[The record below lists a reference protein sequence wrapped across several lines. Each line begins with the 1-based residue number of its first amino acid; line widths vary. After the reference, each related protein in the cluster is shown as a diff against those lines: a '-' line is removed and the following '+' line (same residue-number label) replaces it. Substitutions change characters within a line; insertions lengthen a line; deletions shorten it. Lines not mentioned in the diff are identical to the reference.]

1 MRKDLKDAL
10 RGILEAGGTISS
22 DWNLERALRIGDEAT
37 GVSVLQELYT
47 QMRSAPYPVDLDQ
60 LWHKLGIERQDATV
74 ILHDDAPL
82 ADIRK
87 AIIPE

>member
-1 MRKDLKDAL
+1 L

-22 DWNLERALRIGDEAT
+22 DWNLERALRIGDDAT
-37 GVSVLQELYT
+37 GVPVLQELYT
-47 QMRSAPYPVDLDQ
+47 QMRSAPHSVDLDQ
-60 LWHKLGIERQDATV
+60 LWRKLGIERQGVTV

-87 AIIPE
+87 SIIPE